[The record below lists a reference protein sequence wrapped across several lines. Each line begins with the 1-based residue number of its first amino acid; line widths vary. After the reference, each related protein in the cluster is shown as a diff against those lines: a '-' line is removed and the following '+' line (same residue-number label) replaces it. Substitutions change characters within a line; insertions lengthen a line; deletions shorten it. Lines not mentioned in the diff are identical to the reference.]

1 MQTGSSLLS
10 DNSQRGTLPLDGY
23 KSTLDG
29 SFMWLTK
36 SPYLPRYGQG
46 SVGLSQYGHGSVGLS
61 QGSVGCHS
69 MEEEDEST
77 KKKMEK
83 GKNPAMWILR
93 FYRFSLRDLF

>member
-1 MQTGSSLLS
+1 
-10 DNSQRGTLPLDGY
+10 
-23 KSTLDG
+23 
-29 SFMWLTK
+29 
-36 SPYLPRYGQG
+36 
-46 SVGLSQYGHGSVGLS
+46 
-61 QGSVGCHS
+61 